1 MDKPSLRATMRARR
15 AAYVAG
21 LGVGERATLEAAL
34 AKGVC
39 TLLPPGAFLGAYAR
53 HGAEI
58 DVANIAPDM
67 ALPWFADAMAPCL
80 FRRGPARE
88 RGPFGVRQPRAS
100 APIVEPTVILIPLIA
115 FDDRGY
121 RLGQGGGHYDR
132 LLAGLPDR
140 GAVLAVGCA
149 WDVQRVA
156 RVPEDAWDM
165 TLDAVV
171 TPSAAFVT
179 ARACVAGA

>member
-1 MDKPSLRATMRARR
+1 MDKPSLRAAMRARR
-15 AAYVAG
+15 TAYVEG
-21 LGVGERATLEAAL
+21 LSVDERASLEASL
-34 AKGVC
+34 AARVRA
-39 TLLPPGAFLGAYAR
+39 LLPPDAVVAAYAR

-58 DVANIAPDM
+58 DVSGVAPGM

-80 FRRGPARE
+80 FRIGPARE

-100 APIVEPTVILIPLIA
+100 APVVEPTVILVPLIA

-132 LLAGLPDR
+132 LLASLPDR
-140 GAVLAVGCA
+140 GAVLAIGCA
-149 WDVQRVA
+149 WEMQRVE

-165 TLDAVV
+165 ALDAVV
-171 TPSAAFVT
+171 TPK
-179 ARACVAGA
+179 RLGDGG